1 MLFVVFLDNAVTAH
15 RSCREEDF
23 GCSEIDLVNSIENGA
38 SDLIETRATWV
49 SKYSLD
55 ALATRAESVLQ
66 SRSLFL
72 LPSLENQ
79 RATAENLS

>member
-15 RSCREEDF
+15 RSCPEEDF
-23 GCSEIDLVNSIENGA
+23 GCSEIDLVNSIENVA
-38 SDLIETRATWV
+38 SDLIEKRATWV

-55 ALATRAESVLQ
+55 ALADRAKSVLQ
-66 SRSLFL
+66 SRSIFL

-79 RATAENLS
+79 WATAENLS